1 MIVDDD
7 DIFVFLT
14 KKAIHKTTYFNEII
28 VFNNGL
34 DSIEYIKENATN
46 PDLLPEVILLDLSMP
61 IMDGWQFLEE
71 YAGLKSQIE
80 KTIVIYVVTS
90 SISPEDL
97 KKAKSIEE
105 VSDFI
110 VKPITSEK
118 LTEVIKELQVML

>member
-14 KKAIHKTTYFNEII
+14 KKAIDKTVYFNEII

-34 DSIEYIKENATN
+34 DSIEYIKENIHN

-61 IMDGWQFLEE
+61 IMDGWQFLDE
-71 YAGLKSQIE
+71 YAGFKSQIE
-80 KTIVIYVVTS
+80 KVIVIYVVTS
-90 SISPEDL
+90 SISPEDI

-110 VKPITSEK
+110 VKPITHEK
-118 LTEVIKELQVML
+118 LAEVIKELQVIL

>member
-7 DIFVFLT
+7 DVFVFLT
-14 KKAIHKTTYFNEII
+14 KKAIDKTTFFKEIL

-34 DSIEYIKENATN
+34 DSIEYIKENVKN

-71 YAGLKSQIE
+71 YSEFKSEIG
-80 KTIVIYVVTS
+80 KPIVIYIVTS

-97 KKAKSIEE
+97 KKARSIAE

-110 VKPITSEK
+110 VKPITHEK
-118 LTEVIKELQVML
+118 LAEVIKELQVIL